1 MNMENTTTNHKRFY
15 ALYRR
20 IEVRGDREECRRR
33 LVLQYTGGRTD
44 SLREMTG
51 EEYEDLC
58 RGMEAVLGEREAL
71 RKGRSKCL
79 KLMQMLGVDTY
90 DWSCVDRYCCD
101 PRIAGK
107 RFAWLD
113 TDELEALSR
122 KLRAILKKKENAT
135 N

>member
-1 MNMENTTTNHKRFY
+1 METMNNYRRFY

-20 IEVRGDREECRRR
+20 FDVRGDREDCRKQ

-44 SLREMTG
+44 SLREMN
-51 EEYEDLC
+51 
-58 RGMEAVLGEREAL
+58 EREYRDMCSGL
-71 RKGRSKCL
+71 EKMLGDKEEIRKKRSSCL

-107 RFAWLD
+107 RFVWLD

-122 KLRAILKKKENAT
+122 KLRAILKKKEDTT

>member
-1 MNMENTTTNHKRFY
+1 METMNNYRRFY

-20 IEVRGDREECRRR
+20 FDVRGDREDCRKQ

-44 SLREMTG
+44 SLREMN
-51 EEYEDLC
+51 
-58 RGMEAVLGEREAL
+58 EREYRDMCSGLEKML
-71 RKGRSKCL
+71 RKKRSSCL

-122 KLRAILKKKENAT
+122 KLRAILKKKEDTT

>member
-1 MNMENTTTNHKRFY
+1 METMNNYRRFY

-20 IEVRGDREECRRR
+20 FDVRGDREDCRKQ

-44 SLREMTG
+44 SLREMN
-51 EEYEDLC
+51 
-58 RGMEAVLGEREAL
+58 EREYRDMCSGL
-71 RKGRSKCL
+71 EKMLGDKEEIRKKRSSCL

-122 KLRAILKKKENAT
+122 KLRAILKKKEDTT

>member
-1 MNMENTTTNHKRFY
+1 METMNNYRRFY
-15 ALYRR
+15 ALYRCFD
-20 IEVRGDREECRRR
+20 VRGDREDCRKQ

-44 SLREMTG
+44 SLREMN
-51 EEYEDLC
+51 
-58 RGMEAVLGEREAL
+58 EREYRDMCSGL
-71 RKGRSKCL
+71 EKMLGDKEEIRKKRSSCL

-122 KLRAILKKKENAT
+122 KLRAILKKKEDTT

>member
-1 MNMENTTTNHKRFY
+1 METMNNYRRFY

-20 IEVRGDREECRRR
+20 FDVRGDREDCRKQ

-44 SLREMTG
+44 SLREMN
-51 EEYEDLC
+51 
-58 RGMEAVLGEREAL
+58 EREYRDMCSGL
-71 RKGRSKCL
+71 EKMLGDKEEIRKKRSSCL

-101 PRIAGK
+101 PKIAGK

-122 KLRAILKKKENAT
+122 KLRAILKKKEDTT

>member
-1 MNMENTTTNHKRFY
+1 METMNNYRRFY

-20 IEVRGDREECRRR
+20 FDVRGDREDCRKQ

-44 SLREMTG
+44 SLREMN
-51 EEYEDLC
+51 
-58 RGMEAVLGEREAL
+58 EREYRDMCSGL
-71 RKGRSKCL
+71 EKMLGDKEEIRKKRSSCL

-113 TDELEALSR
+113 TDEFEALSR
-122 KLRAILKKKENAT
+122 KLRAILKKKEDTT